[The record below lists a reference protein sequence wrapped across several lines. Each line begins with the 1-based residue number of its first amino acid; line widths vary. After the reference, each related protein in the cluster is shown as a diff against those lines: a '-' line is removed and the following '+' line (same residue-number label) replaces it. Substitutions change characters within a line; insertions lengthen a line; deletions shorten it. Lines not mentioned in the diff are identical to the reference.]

1 MVRYHMSDS
10 DPPSVNSDPNPH
22 CKIRQVLTAVVTKA
36 CAYRYS
42 KEKKEEEST
51 CLLDVPTVSSAP
63 FGPLP
68 SDDADRSRFRLRRRE
83 DFFNFG
89 GGREEGDGGDI
100 GGLASKQDSA
110 DCSRDR
116 DWKRAGDRL
125 GGIF

>member
-1 MVRYHMSDS
+1 MKLPEQQS
-10 DPPSVNSDPNPH
+10 
-22 CKIRQVLTAVVTKA
+22 KK
-36 CAYRYS
+36 
-42 KEKKEEEST
+42 KEKEST
-51 CLLDVPTVSSAP
+51 SLLDVPTVSSAP

-68 SDDADRSRFRLRRRE
+68 SDDADRSRLRLRRRE

-89 GGREEGDGGDI
+89 GGRERGGGDE
-100 GGLASKQDSA
+100 GGLASKQESA